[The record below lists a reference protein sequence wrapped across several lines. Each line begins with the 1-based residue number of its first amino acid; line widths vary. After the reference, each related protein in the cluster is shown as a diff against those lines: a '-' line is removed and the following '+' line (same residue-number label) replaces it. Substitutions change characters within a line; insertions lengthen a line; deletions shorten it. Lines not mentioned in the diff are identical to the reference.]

1 MLNFEDGTEKTPAQ
15 QAWDMFEKTGDISY
29 YLAYKRMT
37 VEKKNGRK
45 T

>member
-1 MLNFEDGTEKTPAQ
+1 MLNYEDGTEKILAQ
-15 QAWDMFEKTGDISY
+15 KAWDMFEKTGDISY
-29 YLAYKRMT
+29 YLVYKRMT